1 MAILNPY
8 NEREHGDDKLSI
20 VDIKARDDQ
29 GRLAQIEIQLLAF
42 PDLPARILYGWA
54 ELYRQQLQ
62 VGDDYDQ
69 LQPAYAI
76 WLLAADLV
84 RDDHDYLHRYRLRDD
99 QGRGLLDHGGI
110 WLLELNKFRIDR
122 VVSEQQR
129 WLKFFKDGERL
140 DAAALPDWMQTD
152 EMRQA
157 MTTLQVFSDK
167 ERSYH
172 AYQARLN
179 FLRQQRSLQR
189 HLDAERAAKEAALR
203 EKADALQA
211 KEAER
216 HAKETALEEKAAA
229 LAEIARLTALLQD
242 RPPAD
247 PSA

>member
-1 MAILNPY
+1 MRHPIDPKIDCVFKALLGAEGNRHLLVHFLNAILGPDLPAPITGVAILNPY

-76 WLLAADLV
+76 WLLAEDLV

-99 QGRGLLDHGGI
+99 QGRGLLNHGGI

-157 MTTLQVFSDK
+157 MTTSTL
-167 ERSYH
+167 
-172 AYQARLN
+172 
-179 FLRQQRSLQR
+179 
-189 HLDAERAAKEAALR
+189 
-203 EKADALQA
+203 
-211 KEAER
+211 
-216 HAKETALEEKAAA
+216 
-229 LAEIARLTALLQD
+229 LTLCL
-242 RPPAD
+242 
-247 PSA
+247 